1 MVKVIVLLTNGD
13 HTENTILIRNSIY
26 QKYNKDN
33 ISTEIIIQER
43 IKRGLKYIS
52 KTQFQIVGILRSLQ
66 DNTYLVFF
74 GRKDGD
80 HSNENFNE
88 MLSIIKNKDTK
99 QFFGDILVCKIDNSK
114 LVNLTYEKYIQI
126 CQEHLKISENNSDNE
141 ENGSNIYNSES
152 EYESQD
158 ENEYDSNNLNISDVD
173 LSESGLSE
181 NSLSECDLSENSLSD
196 DDLYE
201 DDLSDLNNNS
211 DMDLIDDID
220 GDIGGDDDIGGD
232 GDIDSDIDDIDN
244 LDLENIKK
252 TDDPKINYLGKNIV
266 RNNKNNN
273 IRKKILNKKIKMV
286 KKKKSKQVISK
297 SVVGKKNKAQTKKNI
312 KTSDIHILKSE
323 SEGILVD
330 VKNLNTKRQIVIKIL
345 NNLINNLDMSRKIEQ
360 GIYNFT
366 IEQSDK
372 KDIIRIWSY
381 KQFTNIYVCK
391 ARSVYTNLNKLSYVN
406 NERLYLRLQTNELNP
421 YEIAFMTPQDLF
433 PEHWKPLIDER
444 ERRDKILYMTK
455 NEARTNKFKCGRC
468 KKRKTTYYE
477 LQTRSADEPMTVFIT
492 CLNCGKRWRC

>member
-33 ISTEIIIQER
+33 ISTEIIVQER

-52 KTQFQIVGILRSLQ
+52 KTLFQIVGILRSLQ

-99 QFFGDILVCKIDNSK
+99 QFFGDILICKIDNSK

-141 ENGSNIYNSES
+141 ENSSNIYNSES

-158 ENEYDSNNLNISDVD
+158 EYDSNNLNVSDVD

-211 DMDLIDDID
+211 DMDLIDDIG
-220 GDIGGDDDIGGD
+220 GDIGDD

-252 TDDPKINYLGKNIV
+252 TDDPKINYLGENIV
-266 RNNKNNN
+266 KKNKNNN

-297 SVVGKKNKAQTKKNI
+297 SVVGKKHVEKLKKKKGVKKN
-312 KTSDIHILKSE
+312 K
-323 SEGILVD
+323 
-330 VKNLNTKRQIVIKIL
+330 NTKSK
-345 NNLINNLDMSRKIEQ
+345 
-360 GIYNFT
+360 
-366 IEQSDK
+366 
-372 KDIIRIWSY
+372 
-381 KQFTNIYVCK
+381 
-391 ARSVYTNLNKLSYVN
+391 
-406 NERLYLRLQTNELNP
+406 
-421 YEIAFMTPQDLF
+421 
-433 PEHWKPLIDER
+433 
-444 ERRDKILYMTK
+444 
-455 NEARTNKFKCGRC
+455 
-468 KKRKTTYYE
+468 
-477 LQTRSADEPMTVFIT
+477 
-492 CLNCGKRWRC
+492 